1 MNKEMNMPKKKKE
14 YDEIFPDEQPQDIIK
29 SSDVLNAKED
39 KPVNKTLELRDQI
52 INKVDGAISLLLRN
66 IRNKERAIENLK
78 EAIEVARKLK

>member
-1 MNKEMNMPKKKKE
+1 MNMPKNKKKE